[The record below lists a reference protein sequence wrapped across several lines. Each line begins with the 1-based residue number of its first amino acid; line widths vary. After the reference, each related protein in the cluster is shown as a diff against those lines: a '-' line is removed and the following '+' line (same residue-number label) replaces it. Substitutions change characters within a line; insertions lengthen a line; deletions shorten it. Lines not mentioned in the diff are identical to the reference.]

1 MLNNIRMLL
10 YALID
15 LLENLFLESE
25 TAVLHIQYMRK
36 SIHRGIMHTFCF
48 DSSINNLNLYIIY
61 VANGLC
67 TAQEVMRECLHVW

>member
-36 SIHRGIMHTFCF
+36 SIYRGIMQTFF
-48 DSSINNLNLYIIY
+48 F
-61 VANGLC
+61 
-67 TAQEVMRECLHVW
+67 TAASTT